1 MAAGRAFLGAP
12 CSSLAAGAR
21 RVAFASPFP
30 RTLTA
35 ALRCG
40 VRGRC
45 IASAASSPDAA
56 SSPEPYVL
64 TTPLYYVNAPPH
76 MGSAYTT
83 IAADAIARFQASL
96 HPRLQ
101 RLHFRT
107 VSCRTCKSKLAHA
120 RVARDPLRH

>member
-21 RVAFASPFP
+21 RLAFASPLP
-30 RTLTA
+30 RTLTP

-45 IASAASSPDAA
+45 IASASS
-56 SSPEPYVL
+56 SEPYVL

-96 HPRLQ
+96 HPLLQ
-101 RLHFRT
+101 RLYFRT
-107 VSCRTCKSKLAHA
+107 VSDYETCKS
-120 RVARDPLRH
+120 